1 MDKNLLELLLPLVN
15 DPHNMEGLV
24 AYANYR
30 IALAHKALENP
41 SLPTDSMRFYQ
52 GQIDEMRKLIDLRDK
67 VNGEAKRP

>member
-30 IALAHKALENP
+30 IAQAHKDLEN
-41 SLPTDSMRFYQ
+41 SALPIETIRKHQ
-52 GQIDEMRKLIDLRDK
+52 GHIEEMRKLIQLRDY
-67 VNGEAKRP
+67 VNGEAKRR

>member
-1 MDKNLLELLLPLVN
+1 MDKSLLEFLLPLVN
-15 DPHNMEGLV
+15 DPHNHEALV

-52 GQIDEMRKLIDLRDK
+52 GQIDEMRKLIGLRDT
-67 VNGEAKRP
+67 VNGEAKRR

>member
-30 IALAHKALENP
+30 IAQAHKDLEN
-41 SLPTDSMRFYQ
+41 SNLPIEQVRFLQ
-52 GQIDEMRKLIDLRDK
+52 GEIYEMRKLIDLRDK
-67 VNGEAKRP
+67 INGEAKRL